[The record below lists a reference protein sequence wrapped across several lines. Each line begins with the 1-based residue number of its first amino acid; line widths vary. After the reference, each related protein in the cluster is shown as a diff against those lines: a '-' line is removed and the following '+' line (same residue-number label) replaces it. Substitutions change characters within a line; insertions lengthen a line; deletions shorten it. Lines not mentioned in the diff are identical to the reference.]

1 MSVVPTD
8 NQLKEIPAAVW
19 QALTHHVNG
28 ESWGKAAELAG
39 IDLRTLKKYRQ
50 LPECIKF
57 HNDQGRES
65 AIVGRNVAFTA
76 FPKVMSRLVKTALDN
91 SERAYARNDASK
103 TIINY
108 VLEKEKME
116 LYGAKM
122 ELLENRVAAMEG
134 SKIIYDIEPTNEN

>member
-1 MSVVPTD
+1 
-8 NQLKEIPAAVW
+8 
-19 QALTHHVNG
+19 
-28 ESWGKAAELAG
+28 
-39 IDLRTLKKYRQ
+39 
-50 LPECIKF
+50 
-57 HNDQGRES
+57 
-65 AIVGRNVAFTA
+65 
-76 FPKVMSRLVKTALDN
+76 MSRLVKNALDN

-134 SKIIYDIEPTNEN
+134 SKIIYDIEQTNEN

>member
-1 MSVVPTD
+1 MAAFPTD
-8 NQLKEIPAAVW
+8 KQLQEIPAAVF
-19 QALTHHVNG
+19 QAVTHHVQG
-28 ESWGKAAELAG
+28 ESWGKSAELAG
-39 IDLRTLKKYRQ
+39 IDLRTLKKYRD
-50 LPECIKF
+50 LPEVVKF

-76 FPKVMSRLVKTALDN
+76 FPKVMSRLVKTALDD

-116 LYGAKM
+116 LYGAK
-122 ELLENRVAAMEG
+122 LDVLETKVAALEG
-134 SKIIYDIEPTNEN
+134 SKIVFDVDAD